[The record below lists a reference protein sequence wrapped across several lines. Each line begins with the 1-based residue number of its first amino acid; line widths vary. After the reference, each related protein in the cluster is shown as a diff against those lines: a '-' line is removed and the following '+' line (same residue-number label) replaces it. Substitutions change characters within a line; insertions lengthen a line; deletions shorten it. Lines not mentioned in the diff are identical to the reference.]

1 MNKNRY
7 LIHYF
12 LSLVFSTMVFISS
25 NVRAQSV
32 DFAVQ
37 VNEYVGDVSVV
48 INEYVGDE
56 SWVIVGA
63 CSNSPNLTITIN
75 EYVGEKSVVINEYF
89 GDRSVCITNADELDR
104 ETLKKLKLID

>member
-32 DFAVQ
+32 DLAVQ

-48 INEYVGDE
+48 INEYV
-56 SWVIVGA
+56 
-63 CSNSPNLTITIN
+63 
-75 EYVGEKSVVINEYF
+75 